1 MNRLKDGIV
10 YENSVVNFEGVEA
23 YDSITT
29 EFCADTKA
37 AYGDY
42 NDHLEKGGKKI
53 ARIEFWPFGP
63 KLFGFILTV
72 AFRPKTARNV
82 VQGLVLPT
90 MIKI

>member
-1 MNRLKDGIV
+1 MSPPKDGIV

-42 NDHLEKGGKKI
+42 NDHLEKGSSVPENQNLAI
-53 ARIEFWPFGP
+53 D
-63 KLFGFILTV
+63 
-72 AFRPKTARNV
+72 
-82 VQGLVLPT
+82 
-90 MIKI
+90 